1 MAHTTPLPALQQR
14 DFRLLWIGQL
24 FSTVG
29 SQMQLIVVNW
39 HVYLLLR
46 GQVDRVSLLGWHFS
60 LNAQAVGLGMLGA
73 VRILPIF
80 LFAFLGGAIAD
91 HRDRRH
97 IILWSQILACLCAA
111 LLGLL
116 TLRGNITIALLYLFT
131 AIDAGINAFNE
142 PAQIS
147 LYPELIPAE
156 HLPNAATLFA
166 LLWQVGT
173 IVGPMLAGILL
184 VAFPIGAIY
193 LLNAGSFLIVL
204 FAVLLI
210 RYRSSIQKTNR
221 EAFNWREMLDGFHF
235 VRRTRLIWSTMILD
249 AFATFFA
256 SARTMLPLV
265 ATQILHTG
273 VQGYGLLATAQPIGA
288 VLTGAVMAMRKPVR
302 RQGSI
307 FLASV
312 ALYGLATALFGISS
326 LFIFAYLF
334 FALTGVGD
342 TISTVIRTTIR
353 LQWTPAELRG
363 RMTAVQM
370 VLAFGGPQLG
380 EVESGL
386 VAALMGASFTIF
398 TGGMITLLIVG
409 WVAWRYPELRMYAQK
424 YE

>member
-1 MAHTTPLPALQQR
+1 MARTTPLPALQQR

-46 GQVDRVSLLGWHFS
+46 GQVDRIALLGWHIS

-91 HRDRRH
+91 HRDRRQ
-97 IILWSQILACLCAA
+97 IILWSQILACLCAG
-111 LLGLL
+111 LLGWL
-116 TLRGNITIALLYLFT
+116 TLRGNITIGLLYLFT
-131 AIDAGINAFNE
+131 ALDAAINAFNE
-142 PAQIS
+142 PAQIA

-156 HLPNAATLFA
+156 HLANAATLFA

-173 IVGPMLAGILL
+173 IIGPMLAGILL
-184 VAFPIGAIY
+184 VAFPIGITY
-193 LLNAGSFLIVL
+193 LLNAGSFLVVL
-204 FAVLLI
+204 LAVLLM
-210 RYRSSIQKTNR
+210 RHRSAVQKADR

-273 VQGYGLLATAQPIGA
+273 AQGYGFLATAQPVGA
-288 VLTGAVMAMRKPVR
+288 VLTGGVMAMRKPVR

-312 ALYGLATALFGISS
+312 ALYALATALFGVSS
-326 LFIFAYLF
+326 LFIFSYLF

-342 TISTVIRTTIR
+342 TISTVIRTTIC

-370 VLAFGGPQLG
+370 VLAFGGPQLARWN
-380 EVESGL
+380 L
-386 VAALMGASFTIF
+386 V
-398 TGGMITLLIVG
+398 
-409 WVAWRYPELRMYAQK
+409 WWRH
-424 YE
+424 

>member
-1 MAHTTPLPALQQR
+1 MARTTHLPALRQR

-46 GQVDRVSLLGWHFS
+46 GQVYTIALLGWHLS

-97 IILWSQILACLCAA
+97 IILWSQILACLCAG

-116 TLRGNITIALLYLFT
+116 TLRGNITITLLYLFT
-131 AIDAGINAFNE
+131 AIDAAINAFNE

-156 HLPNAATLFA
+156 HLSNAATLFA
-166 LLWQVGT
+166 LLWQIGT
-173 IVGPMLAGILL
+173 ITGPMLAGVLL
-184 VAFPIGAIY
+184 VVFPIGAIY
-193 LLNAGSFLIVL
+193 LLNAGSFLVVL

-210 RYRSSIQKTNR
+210 HHRSKAQKATS

-235 VRRTRLIWSTMILD
+235 VRRNQLIWSTMILD

-273 VQGYGLLATAQPIGA
+273 VQGYGFLATAQPIGA
-288 VLTGAVMAMRKPVR
+288 VLTGGIMAMRKPVR

-312 ALYGLATALFGISS
+312 ALYGLATALFGVSF
-326 LFIFAYLF
+326 LFIFSYLL

-342 TISTVIRTTIR
+342 TISTVIRTTMR

-386 VAALMGASFTIF
+386 LAALMGVSFTIF
-398 TGGMITLLIVG
+398 TGGMITLFIVG
-409 WVAWRYPELRMYAQK
+409 WVAWRYPELRRYTYK
-424 YE
+424 ND